1 MKRGVEDWMFWSEI
15 GSGFGELGSKPQ
27 RRIPQGLAPPQGRGR
42 VRVRGARAI
51 QAGGCK
57 I

>member
-27 RRIPQGLAPPQGRGR
+27 RRIPQGLAPPQGGGGE
-42 VRVRGARAI
+42 GARAI

>member
-1 MKRGVEDWMFWSEI
+1 MKTGVEDWMFWSEI
-15 GSGFGELGSKPQ
+15 GSGFGELGNKPQ
-27 RRIPQGLAPPQGRGR
+27 RRIPHGLAPPQGGE
-42 VRVRGARAI
+42 GGGEGGSAI